1 MEIIKAFEN
10 NKLNIQINIKGTHE
24 NPLFRASDIGLI
36 LGHTNIHVAIKDFDS
51 TEKVISNAYTPGG
64 EQEVTFLTEKGL
76 YQLLFTS
83 KKPIAKTFK
92 NWVCEVI
99 KEIRL
104 NNVYNLEK
112 QLENTNEKLALKDRE
127 IENSLISN
135 FKNRH
140 AFYLILVEKDII
152 KFGFTKDIEKRLK
165 DHKTEFGSNI
175 MLKMVIETIHNR
187 ELEQMVKL
195 KLQHVII
202 EKKYKNNQTELIQL
216 SKEFTYEDLKVKIE
230 EIDTSTIPEL
240 IKENTELKLKLA
252 EYEIIIKNYELIK
265 RNIELNK
272 LTEPVKIP
280 QVIKQN
286 QERIQ
291 LYDPSNLKLI
301 KTYETMQDACD
312 ETEYYKDAVPQSIYR
327 SIKNNTLYKNYR
339 FWGIKRSQPIKEY
352 SIPENYEL
360 SKEQT
365 YQRVVQVKNDEV
377 IGVFSCTKNASE
389 YMFDSIKSG
398 KIVLHNKKL
407 SNSTVSQINKSITN
421 SLSVHTN
428 HHAYEHHWYRESDI
442 PENLLQSF
450 GCYKLNN
457 VLPNLSVHKNNK
469 KVYKFD
475 TTGVLVHTYNSIT
488 EARKTEGLSEKSIQK
503 YIDEK
508 VVHNSHI
515 YTFELK

>member
-1 MEIIKAFEN
+1 MEIIKAFQN
-10 NKLNIQINIKGTHE
+10 NELNIPISILGSSHE
-24 NPLFRASDIGLI
+24 PLLRASDVGTV
-36 LGHTNIHVAIKDFDS
+36 LGIANIRTTMLEFDN
-51 TEKVISNAYTPGG
+51 TEKVVHSMDTLGG
-64 EQEVTFLTEKGL
+64 KQDVTFLTEKGL
-76 YQLLFTS
+76 YQVLFTS
-83 KKPIAKTFK
+83 RKPIAKTFK
-92 NWVCEVI
+92 NWVCDVI
-99 KEIRL
+99 KEIRI
-104 NNVYNLEK
+104 NNMYNLEK
-112 QLENTNEKLALKDRE
+112 QLENTNEKLLLKDRE
-127 IENSLISN
+127 IENSLVSN

-252 EYEIIIKNYELIK
+252 EYEIIIKNYELVK

-272 LTEPVKIP
+272 LTEPVKIQ

-301 KTYETMQDACD
+301 KTYGTMQDACN

-339 FWGIKRSQPIKEY
+339 FWGIERSQPIKEY
-352 SIPENYEL
+352 TIPENYEL

-377 IGVFSCTKNASE
+377 IGVFSCTKNASD
-389 YMFDSIKSG
+389 YMFDSIKLG
-398 KIVLHNKKL
+398 KIVLQNKKL

-428 HHAYEHHWYRESDI
+428 HHAYEHYWYRESDI
-442 PENLLQSF
+442 PENLLRSF
-450 GCYKLNN
+450 EHYKLNN

-475 TTGVLVHTYNSIT
+475 TGGVLVHVYNSIT
-488 EARKTEGLSEKSIQK
+488 EARKTECLTEKSIQK
-503 YIDEK
+503 YIKEK
-508 VVHNSHI
+508 VVYNSHI
-515 YTFELK
+515 YTFESK